1 MYEEKQ
7 PSRFNDDFITIYYYL
22 PNITRSLRVSIFHC
36 LECFF
41 SVCSSCFN
49 IPYNVSFTHLQTF
62 STTLAMKSK
71 IENRYFF
78 ISYPFMLKNYMKS
91 YNALWN
97 WIITFDSVMICNV
110 IISCDHIQVE
120 WVFYCFFHTVDN
132 YRNGYR
138 KIVGKYFV
146 IFM

>member
-1 MYEEKQ
+1 MSFKMFDIKAFLMWKKLVNIQ
-7 PSRFNDDFITIYYYL
+7 LWKDFKVCRI
-22 PNITRSLRVSIFHC
+22 SSIFFWQKWINFWNPFLKTSHPYKAIFLSLDQLM
-36 LECFF
+36 LE
-41 SVCSSCFN
+41 
-49 IPYNVSFTHLQTF
+49 
-62 STTLAMKSK
+62 
-71 IENRYFF
+71 
-78 ISYPFMLKNYMKS
+78 NYMKS

-120 WVFYCFFHTVDN
+120 WVFYRFFQTVDN

-138 KIVGKYFV
+138 KIIKKYLV